1 MGSFRLSNGGRI
13 DRSQPLEFKFNGKT
27 YSGFQG
33 DTLASALM
41 ANAVDTVSRSFK
53 YHRRRGLQ
61 NFGAADVSSM
71 VQICGANESPNVLA
85 SVQPLYQ
92 NLEVRSVNCWPSVER
107 DLGSL
112 LSLFSSLMPSGFY
125 YKTFML
131 PHWHLYEPAIRKL
144 AGFGSAPKRESA
156 GIFQSCFDHCDVLVV
171 GAGPAGLMAAKTA
184 VASGARVL
192 LVDEMSEPGGCLSYS
207 QAVIDN
213 IPAMQWAQKT
223 AQDLRQNRNISI
235 LQNSAVW
242 GYHEGNMVTVLQR
255 KITKDR
261 FSVKNWKVWAKQVIL
276 ATGAIERPI
285 IFQNNDAP
293 GILSCSAVRHY
304 IQQFGVAPG
313 KKAVL
318 FVNNDGAYETV
329 STLVKSGINVAA
341 VVDIRSSVGA
351 ESAHQV
357 KMAESELLPAYQVKK
372 ALLGRGRINGVLL
385 SNRNGSSR
393 TKKISCDL
401 ICVSGGWNP
410 AVHLFSQSRG
420 SLRFDDALAA
430 FVPDRAVQ
438 QTHVAG
444 RIQGICSLKNILL
457 QGIKAAND
465 AVTALG
471 LSVRQPWIPTIVDD
485 SGTDASPEML
495 WSTDDGQKQRKS
507 FVDLAGDVTVFDLGL
522 ALREGYSKIEHL
534 KRYTTTG
541 MGLDQGKT
549 ANVNAI
555 GIVAEMTGQ
564 HPAEVG
570 TTTFRPPY
578 VPVEFGAIAG
588 SRCNY
593 EVLPYRHTPMTQ
605 WHIQNG
611 AAMHEAGARWRRPA
625 FYPKSGES
633 MQDAIRRE
641 CKAVRNGA
649 GIYDG
654 SPLGKFELLGSDVV
668 RLLNLVYTNSF
679 DGIKDS
685 RGRYGIMMNEDAI
698 VFDDGVTFRLA
709 ENHYFMFCST
719 GSAPATERKLEKLIN
734 VEQPDLDVIVTPVTE
749 QWANATVCGPMA
761 RKMLESAESDI
772 DFSRQQFPFMSFAEG
787 RISDIPVRIF
797 RVSFTGELS
806 FEINVKSR
814 FGLQLWEYLM
824 ELGRTW
830 EICPVGSEANH
841 VLRVEKGFLSMAH
854 EVDGTVD
861 PIDLGRSN
869 LVHRN
874 KPDFV
879 GKRTM
884 EIRRRNR
891 VQNQELIGLYPLDC
905 NQLITEGAPL
915 VDVKNNN
922 HSEGFVSACVWSDAC
937 GRSIALG
944 LLNNGRAR
952 KGENVTAL
960 VDGKPIL
967 AEVAD
972 PVFYDPEG
980 IKLRM

>member
-13 DRSQPLEFKFNGKT
+13 DRSQRLKFQFNGKA

-41 ANAVDTVSRSFK
+41 ANGVDTLSRSFK

-61 NFGAADVSSM
+61 NYGVADVSSV

-92 NLEVRSVNCWPSVER
+92 NLQARSVNCWPSVER
-107 DLGSL
+107 DIGSL
-112 LSLFSSLMPSGFY
+112 LSLFSSLLPAGFY

-131 PHWHLYEPAIRKL
+131 PHWHAYEPAIRKL
-144 AGFGSAPKRESA
+144 AGFGSAPRRSSE
-156 GIFQSCFDHCDVLVV
+156 GIYQSCFDHCDVLVV

-184 VASGARVL
+184 ADAGARVL
-192 LVDEMSEPGGCLSYS
+192 LVDEMSVPGGSLNYS
-207 QAVIDN
+207 EAMIDS
-213 IPAMQWAQKT
+213 IPAMRWAQKVVRK
-223 AQDLRQNRNISI
+223 LKQNRNASV
-235 LQNSAVW
+235 LQNSVAW
-242 GYHEGNMVTVLQR
+242 GYHEGNMVTVLER
-255 KITKDR
+255 NVSKHR
-261 FSVKNWKVWAKQVIL
+261 FSAKNWKIWAKQVVL

-285 IFQNNDAP
+285 VFENNDSP
-293 GILSCSAVRHY
+293 GVMSCSAVRNY

-313 KKAVL
+313 KRAVL

-329 STLVKSGINVAA
+329 GTLIKSGIQVAA
-341 VVDIRSSVGA
+341 VADVRAAADPALS
-351 ESAHQV
+351 HQV
-357 KMAESELLPAYQVKK
+357 RKSGSELLLAHQVKK
-372 ALLGRGRINGVLL
+372 ALLGRRRISGVVL
-385 SNRNGSSR
+385 SDRNEPNK

-420 SLRFDDALAA
+420 LLKFDDELAA

-444 RIQGICSLKNILL
+444 RIQGACSLSDILL
-457 QGIKAAND
+457 LGIEAAKD
-465 AVTALG
+465 AIAALG
-471 LSVRQPWIPTIVDD
+471 LSTAQPSVPRTAGEVDSD
-485 SGTDASPEML
+485 MPPEVL

-507 FVDLAGDVTVFDLGL
+507 FVDLAGDVTVFDLSL
-522 ALREGYSKIEHL
+522 AIREGYSEIEHL

-555 GIVAEMTGQ
+555 GIVAEMTNR
-564 HPAEVG
+564 HPAEVS

-588 SRCNY
+588 GRRSR

-605 WHIQNG
+605 WHIRSG
-611 AAMHEAGARWRRPA
+611 AVMHEAGARWQRPA
-625 FYPKSGES
+625 YYPKAGES

-641 CKAVRNGA
+641 CNAVRNGV

-654 SPLGKFELLGSDVV
+654 SPLGKFELKGKDVT
-668 RLLNLVYTNSF
+668 RLLNLAYTNSF
-679 DGIKDS
+679 DGIKEM
-685 RGRYGIMMNEDAI
+685 RGRYGIMMNEDAT
-698 VFDDGVTFRLA
+698 VFDDGVAFRLGGS
-709 ENHYFMFCST
+709 HYLMFCST
-719 GSAPATERKLEKLIN
+719 GSAPAMERKLEHLIH
-734 VEQPDLDVIVTPVTE
+734 VEQPDLDVFLTPVTE

-761 RKMLESAESDI
+761 RNMLESAESDI
-772 DFSRQQFPFMSFAEG
+772 DISRRQFPFMSFAEG
-787 RISDIPVRIF
+787 RILDFPVRIF

-824 ELGRTW
+824 ELGQAW

-854 EVDGTVD
+854 EVDGIVD
-861 PIDLGRSN
+861 PIDLGRGS

-874 KPDFV
+874 KSDFV

-891 VQNQELIGLYPLDC
+891 VRKQELVGLFPVDRS
-905 NQLITEGAPL
+905 QLITEGAPII
-915 VDVKNNN
+915 DAGNN
-922 HSEGFVSACVWSDAC
+922 SDPEGFVSACVWSERLRSEHRLRTAEQWQSAK
-937 GRSIALG
+937 GRNSDGA
-944 LLNNGRAR
+944 GRR
-952 KGENVTAL
+952 TSH
-960 VDGKPIL
+960 
-967 AEVAD
+967 
-972 PVFYDPEG
+972 
-980 IKLRM
+980 RR